1 MRQPSGGAYWAKVLR
16 EGGENRQK
24 EKRSTKYASTGL
36 TVSAE
41 DLLSPRRG
49 LMNTVSARCN
59 ITIIHHSTHE
69 SISRLHSGR
78 VPAWSRF
85 WVSTAFALSAP
96 APASLFWYSHSTH
109 HYASKS
115 ALTCHGVVIFVR
127 PLPLIGQDA
136 PCFMNQGCPKIIQRL
151 ETILRI
157 HLRQE
162 LAPWTQFLATAR
174 APAHRSSHRPEHPPE
189 VARWC

>member
-96 APASLFWYSHSTH
+96 APASLFWYSHSPH

-115 ALTCHGVVIFVR
+115 ALTCHGVVFFVR
-127 PLPLIGQDA
+127 PLFFFGFVVF
-136 PCFMNQGCPKIIQRL
+136 CFLFFGFFKIIKRQ
-151 ETILRI
+151 ETIIR
-157 HLRQE
+157 
-162 LAPWTQFLATAR
+162 F
-174 APAHRSSHRPEHPPE
+174 
-189 VARWC
+189 

>member
-59 ITIIHHSTHE
+59 ITIILLSTHE

-78 VPAWSRF
+78 VPAWSCF
-85 WVSTAFALSAP
+85 WVLFVLVLFVLFPLSGK
-96 APASLFWYSHSTH
+96 T
-109 HYASKS
+109 
-115 ALTCHGVVIFVR
+115 
-127 PLPLIGQDA
+127 
-136 PCFMNQGCPKIIQRL
+136 
-151 ETILRI
+151 
-157 HLRQE
+157 
-162 LAPWTQFLATAR
+162 
-174 APAHRSSHRPEHPPE
+174 PP
-189 VARWC
+189 VS